1 MPLEGFDVDSLVLDY
16 NNAYRAGNIT
26 MNMMNFPLYASTPWD
41 SLFVD
46 VPTDNTAI
54 DQVNVQEE
62 ARFQAFQTAFLP
74 LGGMKFTPNSIPLRH
89 IMLESALL
97 PDLVAGT
104 AIDFLAQQNLERG
117 SAPIVGIWLQSM
129 LRSAIQRF
137 HKYENYKGVK
147 GVITEGVSTLEGQS
161 INGVREVLRIAR
173 TNVGAEY
180 HPHVLT
186 PVGYATV
193 PNDAVEYVN
202 YIEAWWDLVPQEI
215 KELALPIAISKER
228 LVLFK
233 TGLAAKYQ
241 SGTWNKLGYT
251 IDIESFTEK
260 LYMRSGTLIGLP
272 NMNGSNKVWLTVKR
286 NAVRGLKN
294 SNNLERWAVGVKDL
308 KLVQASKD
316 YWIGYGFLN
325 YDWVFENAV
334 E

>member
-1 MPLEGFDVDSLVLDY
+1 MPLTGLNAAGLVLEFEEG
-16 NNAYRAGNIT
+16 YRAGLIT
-26 MNMMNFPLYASTPWD
+26 MNMMNGPLYASTPWD

-46 VPTDNTAI
+46 VPTDNTVI

-89 IMLESALL
+89 IMLESELM
-97 PDLVAGT
+97 PDVIAGT
-104 AIDFLAQQNLERG
+104 AIDFLAQQNLQRG
-117 SAPIVGIWLQSM
+117 SAPIVGIWLQAM
-129 LRSAIQRF
+129 LRSAINRF

-147 GVITEGVSTLEGQS
+147 GAITEGVSTLEGQS

-173 TNVGAEY
+173 TDVAAEF

-193 PNDAVEYVN
+193 PDDAIEYVN

-228 LVLFK
+228 LKLFK

-241 SGTWNKLGYT
+241 SGSWNKLGYI

-272 NMNGSNKVWLTVKR
+272 NMDGSNKVWLTVKR

-294 SNNLERWAVGVKDL
+294 SNNLEQWAVGIKDL
-308 KLVQASKD
+308 KKVQASKD
-316 YWIGYGFLN
+316 YWVGYGFLN
-325 YDWVFENAV
+325 YDWVFENGV
-334 E
+334 N